1 MSESKFGSLEAHKL
15 TKDNNKISDMI
26 PHGNKFVRRHDLTP
40 SIRLYIAFTALTARA
55 AGAWGKITAL
65 SRQFMMSRMFVYT

>member
-26 PHGNKFVRRHDLTP
+26 PHGNKFVRRHDLT
-40 SIRLYIAFTALTARA
+40 L
-55 AGAWGKITAL
+55 
-65 SRQFMMSRMFVYT
+65 

>member
-26 PHGNKFVRRHDLTP
+26 PPR
-40 SIRLYIAFTALTARA
+40 S
-55 AGAWGKITAL
+55 
-65 SRQFMMSRMFVYT
+65 